1 MKINKTWEKTVLVEK
16 EDYNLWE
23 RTWEAKKIQYQA
35 LTLDHGKNVFF
46 EKSAPY
52 EDLKHSFDQIVRKS
66 LIVSSRLAPTSSFYK
81 LSSIGVGGG
90 RGVSRLS
97 AVLNNRSFYSWVL
110 YCQAFDLAWG
120 WSWLCYDRDQYLVSM
135 IEK

>member
-1 MKINKTWEKTVLVEK
+1 MEINKTWEETVFVEK

-52 EDLKHSFDQIVRKS
+52 EDLKHSFY
-66 LIVSSRLAPTSSFYK
+66 SSVVDWHQQVLFTSSPP
-81 LSSIGVGGG
+81 LGEGWEGGLVGCLQSSIMGHFTVEYFIAKP
-90 RGVSRLS
+90 L
-97 AVLNNRSFYSWVL
+97 
-110 YCQAFDLAWG
+110 
-120 WSWLCYDRDQYLVSM
+120 
-135 IEK
+135 I